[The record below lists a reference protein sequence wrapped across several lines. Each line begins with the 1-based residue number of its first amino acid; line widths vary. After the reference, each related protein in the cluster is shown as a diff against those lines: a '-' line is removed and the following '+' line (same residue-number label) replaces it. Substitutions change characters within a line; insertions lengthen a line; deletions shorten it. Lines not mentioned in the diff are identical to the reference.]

1 MISLLF
7 SIYLAITILLFFVN
21 IRYGIAMFICY
32 TILVPYFQFFSFGRN
47 LFSVLILVALLYKYP
62 IKSLVFSPLK
72 PFLFL
77 FFAQLLIIP
86 FHDDISYSV
95 QLNLIRS
102 DFMISILLPFAL
114 INVMAKDEKA
124 IKLFTQVLFIS
135 IFIAALY
142 SLLLILTPGINP
154 YLIILLPLSG
164 EEFNE
169 AYAEAFGGGRVFGRI
184 SGVFTH
190 PMMNGLFL
198 CLSFFFITSRIEINS
213 LLKNKF
219 KLILLLIIF
228 ASIITM
234 GVRSAIGAVMVGFIC
249 YLLLVRKIK
258 MVIIGLFIYILFIQL
273 ITFIPGMEEYINS
286 MTEYKKDATVKGS
299 SIELRLEQLN
309 GGLNEI
315 RNNYI
320 FGKGYGWTDY
330 YLTFRVHPTMW
341 AFESLILVI
350 LCNNGF
356 IGFFIW
362 GIMIL
367 NYIRNLRN
375 KFFKNDKAI
384 LISLLVTYLVYSVV
398 TGEYSYLKY
407 FLIFYSIIW
416 VNGRQ
421 KFNLNKKKI
430 KHEKKKSTSNSILSS
445 SISSDS

>member
-1 MISLLF
+1 
-7 SIYLAITILLFFVN
+7 
-21 IRYGIAMFICY
+21 
-32 TILVPYFQFFSFGRN
+32 
-47 LFSVLILVALLYKYP
+47 
-62 IKSLVFSPLK
+62 
-72 PFLFL
+72 
-77 FFAQLLIIP
+77 
-86 FHDDISYSV
+86 
-95 QLNLIRS
+95 
-102 DFMISILLPFAL
+102 
-114 INVMAKDEKA
+114 
-124 IKLFTQVLFIS
+124 
-135 IFIAALY
+135 
-142 SLLLILTPGINP
+142 
-154 YLIILLPLSG
+154 
-164 EEFNE
+164 
-169 AYAEAFGGGRVFGRI
+169 
-184 SGVFTH
+184 
-190 PMMNGLFL
+190 
-198 CLSFFFITSRIEINS
+198 
-213 LLKNKF
+213 
-219 KLILLLIIF
+219 
-228 ASIITM
+228 M

-286 MTEYKKDATVKGS
+286 MTEYNKDATVKGS

-330 YLTFRVHPTMW
+330 YLTFRVHPTML

-421 KFNLNKKKI
+421 KFNLNNK
-430 KHEKKKSTSNSILSS
+430 T
-445 SISSDS
+445 

>member
-1 MISLLF
+1 
-7 SIYLAITILLFFVN
+7 
-21 IRYGIAMFICY
+21 
-32 TILVPYFQFFSFGRN
+32 
-47 LFSVLILVALLYKYP
+47 
-62 IKSLVFSPLK
+62 
-72 PFLFL
+72 
-77 FFAQLLIIP
+77 
-86 FHDDISYSV
+86 
-95 QLNLIRS
+95 
-102 DFMISILLPFAL
+102 
-114 INVMAKDEKA
+114 MAKDEKA

-142 SLLLILTPGINP
+142 SFLLILTPGINP

-286 MTEYKKDATVKGS
+286 MTEYNKDATVKGS

-330 YLTFRVHPTMW
+330 YLTFRVHPTML

-421 KFNLNKKKI
+421 KFNLNNK
-430 KHEKKKSTSNSILSS
+430 T
-445 SISSDS
+445 